1 MTQFFDFHLTTAKR
15 GATLPEMKITSSQI
29 VNHTVEDHV
38 NQFVLEY
45 MLYLRSFADAH
56 PIVGVSSQ
64 NVNCCDVI
72 NLDNDSLPIYIQ
84 GPDSRPLSST
94 PLVAL
99 LQYLAERPF
108 VRFTLPTFY
117 QLLTTIYG
125 SPVTETPFNRLLS
138 ASTVALDY
146 ADPVATVGPVYTLA
160 PRVMEF
166 VRNLPPC
173 KDMETVNLLEE
184 NFSIPHPVMQDN
196 ASNSH
201 YIYEGTVRYLTTDT
215 ARRYLKVLHFAQE
228 GRCNPIALLEL
239 HRDEFDSPASLMSTL
254 REMNEMTLIQW
265 PAEGEKESEKA
276 CIEEFEPIFA
286 TIEPK
291 Q

>member
-15 GATLPEMKITSSQI
+15 GATLPGMKITFPQI

-45 MLYLRSFADAH
+45 MLYLRSFEDAH

-72 NLDNDSLPIYIQ
+72 DLENDSLPIYIQ

-117 QLLTTIYG
+117 RLLTTIYG

-146 ADPVATVGPVYTLA
+146 ADPVGSEGAMFTLA
-160 PRVMEF
+160 PRAMDF
-166 VRNLPPC
+166 VRNLPKS
-173 KDMETVNLLEE
+173 KDTETIKLLEE
-184 NFSIPHPVMQDN
+184 NFHIPCPVALGP
-196 ASNSH
+196 ASNS
-201 YIYEGTVRYLTTDT
+201 YFIYEGTVRELTTDT

-228 GRCNPIALLEL
+228 GRRCPLALLAL
-239 HRDEFDSPASLMSTL
+239 HPHEFDSLPSLMSTL
-254 REMNEMTLIQW
+254 REMNERTIIQW
-265 PAEGEKESEKA
+265 PKEGEKEGEKA
-276 CIEEFEPIFA
+276 FIEEFEPIFA

>member
-29 VNHTVEDHV
+29 INHTVEDHV

-45 MLYLRSFADAH
+45 MLYLRSFNDAH

-146 ADPVATVGPVYTLA
+146 ADPVATAGPVYTLA

-184 NFSIPHPVMQDN
+184 NFSIPSPVMQDN

-201 YIYEGTVRYLTTDT
+201 FIYEGTVRELTTDT

-228 GRCNPIALLEL
+228 GRRCPLALLAL